1 MDNEQLARI
10 FKVLKP
16 LVLAYPNLKITK
28 DTLDLYARA
37 LSDIDFGALNAA
49 VLKCINTCDYFPSI
63 ARIRA
68 EATNMIQTVTD
79 TKIKSP
85 DEAWDEVLKQMQ
97 ETAFTTKK
105 PLFSTPEIEQAARSM
120 GWVNLCETKTDDIG
134 VARGQFLKLYDA
146 ACKRRKEKSID
157 GEVLRRLEANGIVF
171 IPGNMNLP
179 GSLTSTGRQTT

>member
-1 MDNEQLARI
+1 M
-10 FKVLKP
+10 LKP

-68 EATNMIQTVTD
+68 EASNMVD
-79 TKIKSP
+79 VANGTKIKSA
-85 DEAWDEVLKQMQ
+85 DEAWNEVITQIQ
-97 ETAFTTKK
+97 EAFIYKK
-105 PLFSTPEIEQAARSM
+105 PVFSTPEIEQAARAM
-120 GWVNLCETKTDDIG
+120 GWRDLCETQSDTIG

-146 ACKRRKEKSID
+146 SCKRRKEKAID
-157 GEVLRRLEANGIVF
+157 GEVLRRLEANG
-171 IPGNMNLP
+171 
-179 GSLTSTGRQTT
+179 LTLIAGGIDKEGA